1 MLNFR
6 VCVAKRFSEL
16 EIQLA
21 IFKLLRTYRVEW
33 ASDEKVET
41 IFVEANYHDKKLAFS
56 LQKYERTNYNKII
69 LRYGL

>member
-1 MLNFR
+1 M
-6 VCVAKRFSEL
+6 AKRFAEL
-16 EIQLA
+16 EILLA
-21 IFKLLRTYRVEW
+21 IFKLLKTYRVKW

-41 IFVEANYHDKKLAFS
+41 IFVAANYQDKKLAFS